1 MQSGFGVWPG
11 GKAAG
16 FCYYCLIIKKN
27 GIKLMLSPEDVLEL
41 LR

>member
-16 FCYYCLIIKKN
+16 FCYCCLIIKKMGLN
-27 GIKLMLSPEDVLEL
+27 
-41 LR
+41 